1 MLSSR
6 PMAGRGSAA
15 ALLLS
20 RRDAQ
25 AEGRVLV
32 GPARLAAVPSQRP
45 SIAAEQ
51 TLRFDFLLG
60 YIVWPLGV
68 GRHIQRVGRTVDL
81 AQKTSLAVVLP
92 RNDRR
97 RLGHRVENI
106 GRADLD
112 ANVAR
117 DAAASRN
124 DLDHAAAPQG

>member
-6 PMAGRGSAA
+6 TMAGRGSAA

-20 RRDAQ
+20 WRDAQ

-32 GPARLAAVPSQRP
+32 GPARFAAAPSQRP

-51 TLRFDFLLG
+51 AFRFNVLLG
-60 YIVWPLGV
+60 HCGRPLGV

-81 AQKTSLAVVLP
+81 AQKTSLTVVLP

-112 ANVAR
+112 ANV
-117 DAAASRN
+117 
-124 DLDHAAAPQG
+124 